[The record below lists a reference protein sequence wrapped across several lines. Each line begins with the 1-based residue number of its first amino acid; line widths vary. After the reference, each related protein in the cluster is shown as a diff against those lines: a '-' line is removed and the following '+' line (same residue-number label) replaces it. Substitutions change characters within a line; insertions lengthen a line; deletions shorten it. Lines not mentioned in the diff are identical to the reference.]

1 MTTTAP
7 LVVVLGRLGTDVQT
21 GELSLLL
28 RGSSGATLRPIP
40 WSMSLLDDEDLLTD
54 QIVAAKPTV
63 LCLGVDVPQEFALNL
78 TRQVFNLA
86 PTVEVIFVREPS
98 AALWAQMTRVGG
110 RDIVDPD
117 SGVEEIATAIGTA
130 IQRSRSVQTHV
141 QASNTK
147 ERRQGRVIV
156 ILSPKGG
163 SGKTTVSVN
172 VAETIAERAPGR
184 TVLVDL
190 DCQFGDVATV
200 LGLEPERTLTDLG
213 ALKEMDQ
220 TAFKL
225 FLTRTGS
232 TRLFVL
238 PSSGTPE
245 EADLIDESRANEILN
260 LARSS
265 FDYVI
270 VDTAAGIDER
280 SLAAINQSTDL
291 LFVASMDVT
300 SIRNLMK
307 ELELLEK
314 LGPSLQHR
322 HFVLNRVDSSS
333 GLKTKDIV
341 AAVGLPISHMVD
353 AAPIVVQNSNAGR
366 AVVLAQPNAQVSKQ
380 LRAIGEAFLAEED
393 KSVKDKKLKFP
404 GRKSS

>member
-1 MTTTAP
+1 MTTTPP
-7 LVVVLGRLGTDVQT
+7 LVVVLGRLGTDEQA
-21 GELSLLL
+21 GELSLSLKN
-28 RGSSGATLRPIP
+28 SSNASVRPIP
-40 WSMSLLDDEDLLTD
+40 WSDSLISDEDQLTD
-54 QIVAAKPTV
+54 QIVTANPTV
-63 LCLGVDVPQEFALNL
+63 VCVGPDVPQDFALNL
-78 TRQVFNLA
+78 TRQIFNLA
-86 PTVEVIFVREPS
+86 PTVEVVFVREPS
-98 AALWAQMTRVGG
+98 AALWAQVSRVGG
-110 RDIVDPD
+110 RDIVDPAA
-117 SGVEEIATAIGTA
+117 GVEEIATAIQTA
-130 IQRSRSVQTHV
+130 IQRVRSLQTHV
-141 QASNTK
+141 QASSAK
-147 ERRQGRVIV
+147 ESRRGRVIV

-172 VAETIAERAPGR
+172 VSEAIAERAPER

-190 DCQFGDVATV
+190 DCQFGDVATA

-213 ALKEMDQ
+213 ALKEMDP

-232 TRLFVL
+232 GRLFVL

-245 EADLIDESRANEILN
+245 EADLIDEATATEILN
-260 LARSS
+260 IARAN

-341 AAVGLPISHMVD
+341 DAVGLPISHMVN
-353 AAPIVVQNSNAGR
+353 ASSMVVQNSNAGK
-366 AVVLAQPNAQVSKQ
+366 AVVLAQPKAAVSKQ
-380 LRAIGEAFLAEED
+380 LREIAEAFLAEED
-393 KSVKDKKLKFP
+393 RDHKDKKSKLF
-404 GRKSS
+404 GRKSA

>member
-1 MTTTAP
+1 MTAIPP
-7 LVVVLGRLGTDVQT
+7 LVVVLGRLGTDEQA
-21 GELSLLL
+21 GELSLSLKN
-28 RGSSGATLRPIP
+28 SSNASVRPIP
-40 WSMSLLDDEDLLTD
+40 WSDSLISDEDQLTV
-54 QIVAAKPTV
+54 QIVSANPSV
-63 LCLGVDVPQEFALNL
+63 VCVGPDVPQDFALNL
-78 TRQVFNLA
+78 TRQIFNLA
-86 PTVEVIFVREPS
+86 PTVEVVFVREPS
-98 AALWAQMTRVGG
+98 AALWAQVSRVGG
-110 RDIVDPD
+110 RDIVDPTT
-117 SGVEEIATAIGTA
+117 GVGEISTAIETA
-130 IQRSRSVQTHV
+130 IQRVRSVQSHV
-141 QASNTK
+141 QASTAK
-147 ERRQGRVIV
+147 ESRRGRVIV
-156 ILSPKGG
+156 VLSPKGG

-172 VAETIAERAPGR
+172 VSEAIAERAPER

-190 DCQFGDVATV
+190 DCQFGDVATA

-213 ALKEMDQ
+213 ALKEMDP

-232 TRLFVL
+232 GRLFVL

-245 EADLIDESRANEILN
+245 EADLIDEARATDILNIARAN
-260 LARSS
+260 

-322 HFVLNRVDSSS
+322 HFVLNRVDSTS

-341 AAVGLPISHMVD
+341 DAVGLPISHMVD
-353 AAPIVVQNSNAGR
+353 ASPMVVQNSNAGK
-366 AVVLAQPNAQVSKQ
+366 AVVLAQPKAAVSKQ
-380 LRAIGEAFLAEED
+380 LRDIAESFLAQQD
-393 KSVKDKKLKFP
+393 KAPKEKKFTFR

>member
-1 MTTTAP
+1 MTTTPP
-7 LVVVLGRLGTDVQT
+7 LVVVLGRLGTDEQA
-21 GELSLLL
+21 GELSLSLKN
-28 RGSSGATLRPIP
+28 SSNASVRPIS
-40 WSMSLLDDEDLLTD
+40 WSDSLTSDEDQLTD
-54 QIVAAKPTV
+54 QIVSANPTV
-63 LCLGVDVPQEFALNL
+63 FCVGPDVPQDFALNL

-86 PTVEVIFVREPS
+86 PTVEVVFVREPS
-98 AALWAQMTRVGG
+98 AALWAQVSRVGG
-110 RDIVDPD
+110 RDIVDPA
-117 SGVEEIATAIGTA
+117 SGVGEIATAIEAA
-130 IQRSRSVQTHV
+130 IQRVRSVQSHV
-141 QASNTK
+141 QASTAK
-147 ERRQGRVIV
+147 ESRRGRVIV
-156 ILSPKGG
+156 VLSPKGG

-172 VAETIAERAPGR
+172 VSEAIAERAPER

-190 DCQFGDVATV
+190 DCQFGDVATA

-213 ALKEMDQ
+213 ALKEMDP

-232 TRLFVL
+232 GRLFVL

-245 EADLIDESRANEILN
+245 EADLIDESTATEILN
-260 LARSS
+260 IARAN

-341 AAVGLPISHMVD
+341 DAVGLPISHMVN
-353 AAPIVVQNSNAGR
+353 ASPMVVQNSNAGK
-366 AVVLAQPNAQVSKQ
+366 AVVLAQPKAAVSKQ
-380 LRAIGEAFLAEED
+380 LREIADAFLTEED
-393 KSVKDKKLKFP
+393 KDSKAKKSKLF
-404 GRKSS
+404 GRKST

>member
-1 MTTTAP
+1 MTAVPP
-7 LVVVLGRLGTDVQT
+7 LVVVLGRLGTDEQVA
-21 GELSLLL
+21 ELSWSL
-28 RGSSGATLRPIP
+28 GASVDASVRPIT
-40 WSMSLLDDEDLLTD
+40 WSDSLANEDEQLTN
-54 QIVAAKPTV
+54 QIVSANPMV
-63 LCLGVDVPQEFALNL
+63 VCIGHDVPQDFALNL
-78 TRQVFNLA
+78 TRQIFNSA

-98 AALWAQMTRVGG
+98 AALWAQVSRVGG
-110 RDIVDPD
+110 RDIVDPAA
-117 SGVEEIATAIGTA
+117 GIEEIATAIETA
-130 IQRSRSVQTHV
+130 IQRVRSVQTHV
-141 QASNTK
+141 KASTAK
-147 ERRQGRVIV
+147 ESRRGRVIV
-156 ILSPKGG
+156 VLSPKGG
-163 SGKTTVSVN
+163 SGKTTISVN
-172 VAETIAERAPGR
+172 VAEAIAECAPER

-213 ALKEMDQ
+213 ILNEVDP

-232 TRLFVL
+232 GRLFVL

-245 EADLIDESRANEILN
+245 EADMIDEAKATQILN
-260 LARSS
+260 IARSN

-280 SLAAINQSTDL
+280 SLAAINQSSDL

-322 HFVLNRVDSSS
+322 HFVLNRVESSS

-341 AAVGLPISHMVD
+341 DAVGLPISHTVD
-353 AAPIVVQNSNAGR
+353 ASPMVVQNTNAGR
-366 AVVLAQPNAQVSKQ
+366 AIVLALPQSGVSKQ
-380 LRAIGEAFLAEED
+380 FRSIASAFLAEED
-393 KSVKDKKLKFP
+393 KVPKEKKFKIP
-404 GRKSS
+404 GWKSA

>member
-1 MTTTAP
+1 
-7 LVVVLGRLGTDVQT
+7 LLG
-21 GELSLLL
+21 
-28 RGSSGATLRPIP
+28 
-40 WSMSLLDDEDLLTD
+40 DEDQLTD
-54 QIVAAKPTV
+54 QIVSAEPTV
-63 LCLGVDVPQEFALNL
+63 VCIGPDVPQDFALNL
-78 TRQVFNLA
+78 TRLIVNLA
-86 PTVEVIFVREPS
+86 PTIEVIFVREPS
-98 AALWAQMTRVGG
+98 AALWAQVSRVGS
-110 RDIVDPD
+110 RDIVDPGA
-117 SGVEEIATAIGTA
+117 GVQELATALETA
-130 IQRSRSVQTHV
+130 IQRSRSLQTHV
-141 QASNTK
+141 KASTSK
-147 ERRQGRVIV
+147 ESRRGRVIV
-156 ILSPKGG
+156 VLSPKGG

-172 VAETIAERAPGR
+172 VSEAIAQQAPDR

-190 DCQFGDVATV
+190 DCQFGDVATA

-213 ALKEMDQ
+213 ALKEMDP

-225 FLTRTGS
+225 FLTRSGS
-232 TRLFVL
+232 GNLFVL

-245 EADLIDESRANEILN
+245 EADMIDEATANQILSI
-260 LARSS
+260 ARSS

-280 SLAAINQSTDL
+280 SLAAINQSSDL

-341 AAVGLPISHMVD
+341 DAVGLPISYMVD
-353 AAPIVVQNSNAGR
+353 ASPLVVQNSNAGK
-366 AVVLAQPNAQVSKQ
+366 AIVLAQPQAAVSKQ
-380 LRAIGEAFLAEED
+380 IREIAHSFLAEGD
-393 KSVKDKKLKFP
+393 RDQKNKSKLF
-404 GRKSS
+404 GRKSK

>member
-1 MTTTAP
+1 
-7 LVVVLGRLGTDVQT
+7 
-21 GELSLLL
+21 
-28 RGSSGATLRPIP
+28 
-40 WSMSLLDDEDLLTD
+40 MSLLDDEDLLTD

-172 VAETIAERAPGR
+172 VAEAIAERAPGR

-393 KSVKDKKLKFP
+393 KSVKEKKLRFP